1 MKRVHINIT
10 VTDLDHSIGF
20 YTTLFGTGPTVLK
33 EDYAKWMLEDP
44 RLNLSI
50 STGCGAAGVDH
61 LGIQTETADELG
73 ALAGRLKAAGERHVD
88 QADAHCCYARG
99 DKTWV
104 FDPEGVAWETFHT
117 TGAITH
123 YGEDLGPETGT
134 GAPAT
139 DERIAASAPQS

>member
-61 LGIQTETADELG
+61 LGIQTETAEELG
-73 ALAGRLKAAGERHVD
+73 ALAGAAQGSRRAPRRS
-88 QADAHCCYARG
+88 ADAHCCYARG

-117 TGAITH
+117 TAPSPIRR
-123 YGEDLGPETGT
+123 GPR
-134 GAPAT
+134 A
-139 DERIAASAPQS
+139 

>member
-1 MKRVHINIT
+1 MRT
-10 VTDLDHSIGF
+10 PG
-20 YTTLFGTGPTVLK
+20 
-33 EDYAKWMLEDP
+33 
-44 RLNLSI
+44 
-50 STGCGAAGVDH
+50 STSRSRQAAALPAWNH
-61 LGIQTETADELG
+61 LGIQTETAEELG

-104 FDPEGVAWETFHT
+104 FDPEGVAWETFQT